1 MTNRRFFR
9 FVALSC
15 AIAAAATY
23 SSCNT
28 PKVQSGTVYASFE
41 QQLFEH
47 PDNTFRAVPF
57 YSLNDRLDSAEL
69 VRQISLMKQAGYG
82 GAFLH
87 SRIGLLTP
95 YLGEEWFRMM
105 QIGTQALQ
113 ALDMDVWY
121 YDEDKW
127 PSGFAGGIVPRQNPD
142 FRARVSVYPSI
153 GFPGDT

>member
-1 MTNRRFFR
+1 MTSRRFFR

-28 PKVQSGTVYASFE
+28 PKVQSGPVYASFE

-113 ALDMDVWY
+113 ALDMDVW
-121 YDEDKW
+121 
-127 PSGFAGGIVPRQNPD
+127 
-142 FRARVSVYPSI
+142 
-153 GFPGDT
+153 